1 MTDNDQI
8 VSLAAGV
15 VLQVIDGEALILNLN
30 DEAVFSLNETG
41 ARIARLIEDGQP
53 LRVIAET
60 LSREYDISRA
70 DAQREVESLVTVLR
84 EQRLVISGPSKRD
97 R

>member
-1 MTDNDQI
+1 MSDNDQT

-30 DEAVFSLNETG
+30 DEVVFSLNETG
-41 ARIARLIEDGQP
+41 ARIARLIEEGQP

-60 LSREYDISRA
+60 LSREYDISRE
-70 DAQREVESLVTVLR
+70 DAQREVEGLVTVLR
-84 EQRLVISGPSKRD
+84 EQRLVISRPSK
-97 R
+97 

>member
-1 MTDNDQI
+1 MTENDQT

-41 ARIARLIEDGQP
+41 ARIARLIEEGQP

-60 LSREYDISRA
+60 LSREYDISRE
-70 DAQREVESLVTVLR
+70 DAQREVEGLVTVLR
-84 EQRLVISGPSKRD
+84 EQRLVISRPSK
-97 R
+97 